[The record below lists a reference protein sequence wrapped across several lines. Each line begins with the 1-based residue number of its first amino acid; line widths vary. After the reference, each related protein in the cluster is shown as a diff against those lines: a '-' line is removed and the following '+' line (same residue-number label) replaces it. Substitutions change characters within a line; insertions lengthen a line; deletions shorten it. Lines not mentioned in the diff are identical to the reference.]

1 MNLRNKF
8 NIVFSTAF
16 FSAYAFSAHA
26 AGGLEKATAVLKN
39 LQSELTI
46 IIPIAAAILL
56 LCLGIGYA
64 GRFVDKDT
72 FVRWGIGI
80 IIGGSAV
87 QITAMFFN

>member
-1 MNLRNKF
+1 MNLKSKF
-8 NIVFSTAF
+8 NIAFSTAI

-26 AGGLEKATAVLKN
+26 GGLEKAKSVLETLKT
-39 LQSELTI
+39 ELTS
-46 IIPIAAAILL
+46 IIPIAAAVLL

-64 GRFVDKDT
+64 GRFVEKDT
-72 FVRWGIGI
+72 FVRWAIGI